1 MSAVVD
7 PVQNP
12 QAYQTMLIDLVGEDD
27 PAVVQES
34 TSAALREIVT
44 AAGDRLRTR
53 PARGE
58 WSVLE
63 LLGHMVDAEI
73 ISSARY
79 RWVIAEQRPP
89 LVPYDQDRWV
99 DALGYNDADPAEL
112 LATFDALRAANIALW
127 RRSTAA
133 QRARDGL
140 HGERGPESF
149 DLMFRLLAG
158 HSRFHIDQMRRTLD
172 AVSASANVA
181 TKRRPSRCSAAPRR
195 CR

>member
-1 MSAVVD
+1 MSVAVD

-12 QAYQTMLIDLVGEDD
+12 QAYQTMLIDLVGDDD
-27 PAVVQES
+27 PAVVQEL
-34 TSAALREIVT
+34 TSHALREAVA
-44 AAGDRLRTR
+44 AAGVHLRTR
-53 PARGE
+53 PAQGE

-63 LLGHMVDAEI
+63 LLGHMLDAEI

-79 RWVIAEQRPP
+79 RWVISEEQPP
-89 LVPYDQDRWV
+89 LVPYDQDLWV
-99 DALGYNDADPAEL
+99 DALGYDKADPAEL
-112 LATFDALRAANIALW
+112 LATFDALRAANVALW

-133 QRARDGL
+133 QRSRDGL

-172 AVSASANVA
+172 AVSASA
-181 TKRRPSRCSAAPRR
+181 R
-195 CR
+195 

>member
-1 MSAVVD
+1 VSAVVD

-27 PAVVQES
+27 PAAVQES
-34 TSAALREIVT
+34 TSAALREIIA
-44 AAGDRLRTR
+44 AAGDRIRTR
-53 PARGE
+53 LAEGE

-79 RWVIAEQRPP
+79 RWVIAEERPP

-99 DALGYNDADPAEL
+99 DALGYNGADPAEL

-133 QRARDGL
+133 ERARDGL

-172 AVSASANVA
+172 AVSASA
-181 TKRRPSRCSAAPRR
+181 T
-195 CR
+195 

>member
-1 MSAVVD
+1 VSVAVD

-12 QAYQTMLIDLVGEDD
+12 QAYQTMLIDLVGDDD

-34 TSAALREIVT
+34 TSTALRELVG
-44 AAGDRLRTR
+44 AAGGRLRTR
-53 PARGE
+53 PADGE

-63 LLGHMVDAEI
+63 LLGHMLDAEV

-79 RWVIAEQRPP
+79 RWVISEERPP
-89 LVPYDQDRWV
+89 LVPYDQDLWV
-99 DALGYNDADPAEL
+99 GALGYNDADPTEL

-127 RRSTAA
+127 RRSDAM

-158 HSRFHIDQMRRTLD
+158 HSRFHLDQMQRTLD
-172 AVSASANVA
+172 AVRAG
-181 TKRRPSRCSAAPRR
+181 AP
-195 CR
+195 